1 MIKPSS
7 QYLLCALKAYV
18 NGLQTA
24 EIEKELED
32 LKDDIS
38 TSSPQSNNLAGPI
51 LIVALMLLSILV
63 IVFLAATVINT
74 SFGFYTSSDHL
85 APETAR
91 QGYKSQQLDDNFLID
106 MLHI

>member
-24 EIEKELED
+24 GIEQEPEL
-32 LKDDIS
+32 LKDN
-38 TSSPQSNNLAGPI
+38 TPFSSPQPNNLADPI

-63 IVFLAATVINT
+63 IVFLAAMPFAGRYYLN
-74 SFGFYTSSDHL
+74 
-85 APETAR
+85 A
-91 QGYKSQQLDDNFLID
+91 
-106 MLHI
+106 